1 MKYYSETLDKSFD
14 TEQELL
20 EAEHKSK
27 SKEDL
32 KMKVNETYNT
42 YLKAQEK
49 ADKIMKEAENLAKP
63 LYEQIDNIYEEANN
77 RIDEIIA
84 GPKRDWIKAKE
95 AYYAQKVREPL
106 VDVLE
111 VRDIL
116 SLFDL

>member
-1 MKYYSETLDKSFD
+1 MKYYSEELDKMFD

-32 KMKVNETYNT
+32 KTKVNETYNT

-49 ADKIMKEAENLAKP
+49 ADKIIKEAENLAKP
-63 LYEQIDNIYEEANN
+63 LYEQIDSIYEEATN

-95 AYYAQKVREPL
+95 AYYAQKSQESL
-106 VDVLE
+106 DVLN
-111 VRDIL
+111 VSDIL
-116 SLFDL
+116 SFFDL